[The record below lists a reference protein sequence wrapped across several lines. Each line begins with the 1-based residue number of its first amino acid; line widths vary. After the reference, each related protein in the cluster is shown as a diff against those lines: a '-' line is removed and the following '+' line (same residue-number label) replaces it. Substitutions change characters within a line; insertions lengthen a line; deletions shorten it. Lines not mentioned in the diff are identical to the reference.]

1 MLEPSQGKEA
11 IVAAQL
17 TVHLTMAQLVEGWPA
32 AAPVLARRGM
42 GCVGCTMARFETVGE
57 AAAAYGFDPEELL
70 TEIRRN
76 SRSHTRS
83 SRRSSS

>member
-1 MLEPSQGKEA
+1 M
-11 IVAAQL
+11 AAL
-17 TVHLTMAQLVEGWPA
+17 NVHLTMAQLIELWPE

-70 TEIRRN
+70 REVRRG
-76 SRSHTRS
+76 SRSHSRS

>member
-1 MLEPSQGKEA
+1 MNHRKGKEA
-11 IVAAQL
+11 IVAAEL
-17 TVHLTMAQLVEGWPA
+17 SIHLTMAQLVDQWPA

-42 GCVGCTMARFETVGE
+42 GCLGCTMARFETVGE

-70 TEIRRN
+70 IEIRRK
-76 SRSHTRS
+76 SHSYHRS